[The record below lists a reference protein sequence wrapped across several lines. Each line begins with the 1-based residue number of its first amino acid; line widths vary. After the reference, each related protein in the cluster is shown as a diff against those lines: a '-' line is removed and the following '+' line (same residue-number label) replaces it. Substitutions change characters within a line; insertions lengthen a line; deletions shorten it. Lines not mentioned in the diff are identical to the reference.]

1 MRNLLASVFVSAVA
15 LCAQGT
21 SVSSTSGV
29 DINGHRVQN
38 GPDVVVTKTST
49 GAVTTETMQSIN
61 GRMLPLE
68 RVEERVL
75 RDDASGRVV
84 ERIVRRYDAQGNP
97 APPTRETIE
106 QTKRSDGTSST
117 TATTYRTDFNGN
129 TQLAQ
134 KTVTETHNSGG
145 EERSETVVQR
155 PTINGSLDTVE
166 KQDQVRVKQSDGYR
180 DETTTYRPSDNGGF
194 YAAVR
199 TVTDHSEK
207 NGQSTDN
214 AVEYEANPGAA
225 LQVHSQTVTKTVT
238 APDGA
243 KGSVVDIYAT
253 SVPGTVNAP
262 GSALKLKEQQ
272 LVDSQKGPGGTVTQT
287 LSVRRP
293 TVSDPNTLGPARQIS
308 QTVCKG
314 DCKP

>member
-1 MRNLLASVFVSAVA
+1 MRNLLASVFVSAAA

-21 SVSSTSGV
+21 SVSSTTDV
-29 DINGHRVQN
+29 DINGNRVQN
-38 GPDVVVTKTST
+38 GPQVVATKTPT
-49 GAVTTETMQSIN
+49 GTVTTETMQSIN
-61 GRMLPLE
+61 GRMVPLE
-68 RVEERVL
+68 RVEQRVL

-84 ERIVRRYDAQGNP
+84 ERIVRRYDSQGNP

-106 QTKRSDGTSST
+106 ETKRSDGTST
-117 TATTYRTDFNGN
+117 TTSNTYRTDINGN

-134 KTVTETHNSGG
+134 KSVTETRKSGA

-166 KQDQVRVKQSDGYR
+166 KQDQVKVAQPGGYR
-180 DETTTYRPSDNGGF
+180 DETTTYRSSGTGGF

-199 TVTDHSEK
+199 TVTDHTEK
-207 NGQSTDN
+207 NGQSSDN
-214 AVEYEANPGAA
+214 TVEYEANPGSA

-238 APDGA
+238 APDGS
-243 KGSVVDIYAT
+243 KDTVVNIYAT
-253 SVPGTVNAP
+253 NVPGTVGEP
-262 GSALKLKEQQ
+262 GSALKLQEQQ
-272 LVDSQKGPGGTVTQT
+272 LVDSQKGPGGAVTQT
-287 LSVRRP
+287 FSVRRP
-293 TVSDPNTLGPARQIS
+293 TVSDPNTLGPARQLS

>member
-1 MRNLLASVFVSAVA
+1 VSAVA

-21 SVSSTSGV
+21 SVSSTTGV
-29 DINGHRVQN
+29 DINGNRVQN
-38 GPDVVVTKTST
+38 GPEVVTTKTQT
-49 GAVTTETMQSIN
+49 GTVTTETMQSIN
-61 GRMLPLE
+61 GRMVPLE
-68 RVEERVL
+68 RVEQRVL

-84 ERIVRRYDAQGNP
+84 ERIVRRYDSQGNP
-97 APPTRETIE
+97 APPSRETVE
-106 QTKRSDGTSST
+106 ETKRSDGTSTT

-129 TQLAQ
+129 TQVAQ
-134 KTVTETHNSGG
+134 KAVTETRKSGA

-166 KQDQVRVKQSDGYR
+166 KQDQVKVAQADGYR
-180 DETTTYRPSDNGGF
+180 DETTTYRSSGAGDF

-199 TVTDHSEK
+199 TVTDHTEK
-207 NGQSTDN
+207 NGQSSDN
-214 AVEYEANPGAA
+214 TVEYEANPGSA

-238 APDGA
+238 AADGS
-243 KGSVVDIYAT
+243 KDTVVNIYAAN
-253 SVPGTVNAP
+253 VPGTVGEP
-262 GSALKLKEQQ
+262 GSALKLQEQQ
-272 LVDSQKGPGGTVTQT
+272 LVDSQKGPGGAVTQT

-293 TVSDPNTLGPARQIS
+293 TVSDPNTLGPARQLS

>member
-1 MRNLLASVFVSAVA
+1 MRNLLASVLVSAAA

-21 SVSSTSGV
+21 SVSSTTSV
-29 DINGHRVQN
+29 DINGHRVQE
-38 GPDVVVTKTST
+38 GPQVITTKTAGGT
-49 GAVTTETMQSIN
+49 ETTETMQSIN
-61 GRMLPLE
+61 GRMVPLE

-84 ERIVRRYDAQGNP
+84 ERIVRRYDSQGNP

-106 QTKRSDGTSST
+106 ETKRSDGTSTT
-117 TATTYRTDFNGN
+117 TASTYRTDINGN

-134 KTVTETHNSGG
+134 KSVTETHKSGA

-166 KQDQVRVKQSDGYR
+166 KQEQVKVAQSNGYR
-180 DETTTYRPSDNGGF
+180 DENTTYRPSGNGGF

-199 TVTDHSEK
+199 TVTDHTEQG
-207 NGQSTDN
+207 GQSSENT
-214 AVEYEANPGAA
+214 VEYEANPGGA
-225 LQVHSQTVTKTVT
+225 LQVHSQTVVKTVT
-238 APDGA
+238 APDGS
-243 KGSVVDIYAT
+243 KGSVVDIYT
-253 SVPGTVNAP
+253 TNVPGTVGEP
-262 GSALKLKEQQ
+262 GSALKLQEQQ
-272 LVDSQKGPGGTVTQT
+272 LIDSQKGPGGSVTQT

>member
-1 MRNLLASVFVSAVA
+1 LFVSAAA
-15 LCAQGT
+15 LCAQST
-21 SVSSTSGV
+21 SVSSTTSV
-29 DINGHRVQN
+29 DLNGHRVQN
-38 GPDVVVTKTST
+38 GPEVVTTKTAGGT
-49 GAVTTETMQSIN
+49 ETTETMQSLN
-61 GRMLPLE
+61 GRMVPLE
-68 RVEERVL
+68 RVEQRVL

-84 ERIVRRYDAQGNP
+84 ERIVRRYDSQGNP

-106 QTKRSDGTSST
+106 ETKRSDGTSTT
-117 TATTYRTDFNGN
+117 TANTYRTDINGN

-134 KTVTETHNSGG
+134 KSVTETHKSAG

-166 KQDQVRVKQSDGYR
+166 KQDQVKVAQPNGYR
-180 DETTTYRPSDNGGF
+180 DETTTYRPSSNGGF

-199 TVTDHSEK
+199 TVTDHTEK

-214 AVEYEANPGAA
+214 AVEYEANPGTA

-238 APDGA
+238 APDGS
-243 KGSVVDIYAT
+243 KDSVVDVYAT
-253 SVPGTVNAP
+253 NVPGTVGEP
-262 GSALKLKEQQ
+262 GSALKLQEQQ

>member
-1 MRNLLASVFVSAVA
+1 MRNFLASVFVSAAV

-21 SVSSTSGV
+21 SVSTTTDV
-29 DINGHRVQN
+29 DINGHRVQK
-38 GPDVVVTKTST
+38 GPDVITTKTAT

-61 GRMLPLE
+61 GRMVPLE

-84 ERIVRRYDAQGNP
+84 ERIVRRYDSQGNP

-106 QTKRSDGTSST
+106 ETKRSDGSST
-117 TATTYRTDFNGN
+117 TTSSTYRTDFNGN

-134 KTVTETHNSGG
+134 KSVTETHKSGG

-155 PTINGSLDTVE
+155 PSINGSLDTVE
-166 KQDQVRVKQSDGYR
+166 KQEQVKVAQPGGYR

-199 TVTDHSEK
+199 TVTDHTDK

-214 AVEYEANPGAA
+214 AIEYEANPGGA

-238 APDGA
+238 APDGS

-253 SVPGTVNAP
+253 SVPGTVDAP
-262 GSALKLKEQQ
+262 GSALKLQEQQ